1 MKKFFLFAAAVVA
14 ALTVNAKVYDFATI
28 TKADIQ
34 TTAGVTEDE
43 ATGKITI
50 AIPGDQSVVEIRL
63 FEDIVLHYNS
73 KEAKNITVD
82 TKNGYFEFPGN
93 GATAEGKALVTVENL
108 TIGDKV
114 VFEAANKGTGDVAL
128 SARDGAEGADV
139 ALPKKAK
146 GAEGAD
152 ENGYIW
158 VIGEYTATAADLT
171 ISAPGARVRKI
182 TTPGEDKQAIDNIE
196 AGEKAVKFFE
206 NGQLIILKNGV
217 RYNALGAKL

>member
-114 VFEAANKGTGDVAL
+114 AFEAANKGTGDVAL

>member
-14 ALTVNAKVYDFATI
+14 ALTVNAKVYDFSTI

-114 VFEAANKGTGDVAL
+114 AFEAANKGTGDVAL